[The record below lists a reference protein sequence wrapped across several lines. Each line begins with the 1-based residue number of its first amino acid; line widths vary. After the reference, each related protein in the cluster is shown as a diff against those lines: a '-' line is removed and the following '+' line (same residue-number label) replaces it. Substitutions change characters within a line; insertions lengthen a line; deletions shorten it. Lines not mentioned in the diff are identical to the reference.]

1 MSGALFSWAA
11 EASILQQSGCTRVF
25 PAAFLC
31 DRPLSIISYRVWC
44 RTGVRHGKNVG
55 TQGWFLLS
63 PTSGLLVLLT
73 CCACCRS
80 HLPLAGW
87 PGGALYYNRGFG
99 HVLNPLQG
107 NLTGQ
112 VSICSAR
119 DLASKVDNANTVIH
133 TRKFYLCFHLTCFT

>member
-1 MSGALFSWAA
+1 MSEALFSLDAK
-11 EASILQQSGCTRVF
+11 ASIPQESGCTRVF

-31 DRPLSIISYRVWC
+31 DRLLSIINYGVRC
-44 RTGVRHGKNVG
+44 RTEVRHGKTVG
-55 TQGWFLLS
+55 TQGWFLLR

-73 CCACCRS
+73 WCARCRS
-80 HLPLAGW
+80 HLPLARW
-87 PGGALYYNRGFG
+87 SGGALYYNRGFR

-119 DLASKVDNANTVIH
+119 DLGSEVDNANTVIH
-133 TRKFYLCFHLTCFT
+133 TSKFYLCFHLTCFT